1 MMKILMKIVIYM
13 LLIMIGLS
21 EIEYIIH
28 IFMISNN
35 YFMAIVNL
43 LATLLVLLVIAVN
56 LDDFL
61 GE

>member
-1 MMKILMKIVIYM
+1 MMKILVKIVIYM

-56 LDDFL
+56 LDDMI
-61 GE
+61 